1 MSHEEHKENAPEHV
15 ECAVITVSDTRD
27 VDSDESGKMI
37 REMLMEEKH
46 EIVGYEIAKDD
57 PDEIIDAIES
67 IDAEVY
73 ILNGG
78 TGISG
83 RDGTPDI
90 LEEMIEKKL
99 PGFGEAFRR
108 MSYQE
113 IGSAAILS
121 RAIAGV
127 LGQQIFFALP
137 GSTSAVELAM
147 EELILPELG
156 HMVYEVNK

>member
-1 MSHEEHKENAPEHV
+1 MGHKEHKYEASESVN
-15 ECAVITVSDTRD
+15 CAVLTISDTRNID
-27 VDSDESGKMI
+27 TDESGKKI
-37 REMLMEEKH
+37 REMLMDEKH
-46 EIVGYEIAKDD
+46 EVVGYEIAKDD
-57 PDEIIDAIES
+57 PDEIRETIGS

-78 TGISG
+78 TGVSA
-83 RDGTPDI
+83 RDGTPDV
-90 LEEMIEKKL
+90 LKDMIDKKL

-108 MSYQE
+108 LSYQE

-121 RAIAGV
+121 RALAGV
-127 LGQQIFFALP
+127 SGEEIYFALP

-147 EELILPELG
+147 KELILPELG

>member
-1 MSHEEHKENAPEHV
+1 MGHKEHKHEAPESV
-15 ECAVITVSDTRD
+15 SCAVITISDTRSID
-27 VDSDESGKMI
+27 TDESGKKI

-46 EIVGYEIAKDD
+46 EVVGYEIAKDD
-57 PDEIIDAIES
+57 PDEIRETIES

-78 TGISG
+78 TGISA
-83 RDGTPDI
+83 RDVTPDVLDDI
-90 LEEMIEKKL
+90 IDKKL

-108 MSYQE
+108 SSYQE

-121 RAIAGV
+121 RALAGV
-127 LGQQIFFALP
+127 SGEEIYFALP

-147 EELILPELG
+147 KELILPELG
-156 HMVYEVNK
+156 HMVYEVKK